1 MVNSLELILEEISK
15 AEVKLGKNTGRVAL
29 NLFEY
34 QEVIELS
41 FNGHKSLTAYDQYCE
56 SLLQRLKNQ
65 IDQRLT
71 ELDTRQVVVH
81 DINLLIHEVS
91 SQEKRYFP
99 RKCPEDWFLKL
110 QFQIRHQKEQIRDEI
125 VHQSILRYL
134 KLQQRLLER
143 TKELLRHRNSFL
155 KNSSLA
161 ASNNTSPSNSLPVS
175 VNGQVEM
182 FQEPAH
188 KTPLVW
194 NRSSSD
200 LLEVLIAIH
209 RSKAIS
215 LTTGPIAQKDLI
227 DLFSRFLNK
236 PIKHTNQSLSALK
249 RRKKPETS
257 YTLELH
263 QQYRFY
269 CDDV

>member
-1 MVNSLELILEEISK
+1 MVNSLELILGEISK

-41 FNGHKSLTAYDQYCE
+41 FNGHKSLQAYDHYCE
-56 SLLQRLKNQ
+56 SLLQRLKDQ
-65 IDQRLT
+65 IDERLA
-71 ELDTRQVVVH
+71 EVDARQVVVQ
-81 DINLLIHEVS
+81 DINLLVYEVT

-110 QFQIRHQKEQIRDEI
+110 QFQIRHQKEQFRDE
-125 VHQSILRYL
+125 VVRESILRYI

-143 TKELLRHRNSFL
+143 AKELLRHRKSFL
-155 KNSSLA
+155 KNSSRV
-161 ASNNTSPSNSLPVS
+161 VS
-175 VNGQVEM
+175 DTTRRSTPPLVSDHGQVEM
-182 FQEPAH
+182 FQEPAY

-209 RSKAIS
+209 RSNAIS
-215 LTTGPIAQKDLI
+215 LTTGPIAQNDLI

>member
-1 MVNSLELILEEISK
+1 MVNALELILEEISK

-34 QEVIELS
+34 QEVIELR
-41 FNGHKSLTAYDQYCE
+41 FNGHKSLQGYDHYCE
-56 SLLQRLKNQ
+56 SLLQKLKDQ
-65 IDQRLT
+65 IDERLSKV
-71 ELDTRQVVVH
+71 DAYQVGVQ
-81 DINLLIHEVS
+81 DINILLYEVT

-99 RKCPEDWFLKL
+99 KKSPEDWFVKL
-110 QFQIRHQKEQIRDEI
+110 QFQIRHQKEHMGDEN
-125 VHQSILRYL
+125 VHQSIYRYL
-134 KLQQRLLER
+134 KLQQRLLVR
-143 TKELLRHRNSFL
+143 TKQLLRNRNTLL
-155 KNSSLA
+155 KNTRLAVSETTSL
-161 ASNNTSPSNSLPVS
+161 STQPSVS
-175 VNGQVEM
+175 DNGQVEM
-182 FQEPAH
+182 FKEPAY

-236 PIKHTNQSLSALK
+236 PLKYANQSISALK

>member
-1 MVNSLELILEEISK
+1 M
-15 AEVKLGKNTGRVAL
+15 
-29 NLFEY
+29 
-34 QEVIELS
+34 LS

-81 DINLLIHEVS
+81 DINLLIHEVT

-182 FQEPAH
+182 FQEPARYSH
-188 KTPLVW
+188 RSHSGFFLSAPAQFPWCRRCISRPHV
-194 NRSSSD
+194 SSS
-200 LLEVLIAIH
+200 
-209 RSKAIS
+209 R
-215 LTTGPIAQKDLI
+215 P
-227 DLFSRFLNK
+227 
-236 PIKHTNQSLSALK
+236 
-249 RRKKPETS
+249 
-257 YTLELH
+257 
-263 QQYRFY
+263 YR
-269 CDDV
+269 

>member
-1 MVNSLELILEEISK
+1 MVNSLELILGEISK

-41 FNGHKSLTAYDQYCE
+41 FNGHKSIQAYDQYCE
-56 SLLQRLKNQ
+56 SLLQRLKDQ
-65 IDQRLT
+65 IDERLA
-71 ELDTRQVVVH
+71 EVDSRQVVVQ
-81 DINLLIHEVS
+81 DIDLLIHEVT

-99 RKCPEDWFLKL
+99 KKSPEDWFLKL
-110 QFQIRHQKEQIRDEI
+110 QFQIRHQKEQIGDEI

-155 KNSSLA
+155 KNTNLTVSDSTSL
-161 ASNNTSPSNSLPVS
+161 STSLPVS

-182 FQEPAH
+182 FQQQVY

-200 LLEVLIAIH
+200 LLEVLIALH
-209 RSKAIS
+209 RSNAIS

-236 PIKHTNQSLSALK
+236 PLKYTNQSISALK

-269 CDDV
+269 CDDM